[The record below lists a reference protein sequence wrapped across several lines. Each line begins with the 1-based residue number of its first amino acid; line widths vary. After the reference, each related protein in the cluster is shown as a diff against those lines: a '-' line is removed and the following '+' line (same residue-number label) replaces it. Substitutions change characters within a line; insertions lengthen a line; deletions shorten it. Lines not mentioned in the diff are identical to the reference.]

1 LSDAQE
7 LVARQSG
14 FESWQALKAGILSMT
29 SPAAKTSS
37 RPVLTA
43 AEPQLFVS
51 DIKASC
57 DFFTDKL
64 GFTVA
69 FVYGEPPF
77 YGQVQR
83 DAARLNLRHVDA
95 PLIDPAL
102 RDRESLL
109 SASITVGA
117 AEDIKQLYL
126 DFQAAGVMFAQP
138 LKHEP
143 WGAKDF
149 IVQDPDGNL
158 VLFAGPAK

>member
-1 LSDAQE
+1 MA
-7 LVARQSG
+7 
-14 FESWQALKAGILSMT
+14 
-29 SPAAKTSS
+29 SPAAKTSTG
-37 RPVLTA
+37 PVLTA

-51 DIKASC
+51 DIKAAC
-57 DFFTDKL
+57 DFFTAKL
-64 GFTVA
+64 GFSVA
-69 FVYGEPPF
+69 FIYGEPPF

-95 PLIDPAL
+95 PLVDPAL

-109 SASITVGA
+109 SASITVGT
-117 AEDIKQLYL
+117 AEDIKQLFL
-126 DFQAAGVMFAQP
+126 EFQAAGVTFAQP